1 MQKLNIKDNSGDKKY
16 FTIIPNFILNH
27 STMWDREVYVQ
38 MKRITGEEGTCY
50 ASRATLAKQCGM
62 SIRRLDKSIKYLTD
76 HKWIKLIGIKSFMT
90 KGGEQSVNEYEIS
103 DLWKMNVDYYEN
115 QKGSAPDAHPIDERV
130 CTDDSEGYAH
140 SAGGVVHMVHTK
152 KNQREEEQEKKREI
166 ATLSPTPKEIS
177 LNFFSKESE
186 REDIIYALVENG
198 MPENVA
204 RAEIGKFVNYWTEL
218 NQTGKKK
225 RWEQE
230 KTFEVKRR
238 LTTWFS
244 RVNQFNGFDS
254 KKSKLAWMPTK

>member
-1 MQKLNIKDNSGDKKY
+1 MQKLNIKDNSGDRKY

-62 SIRRLDKSIKYLTD
+62 SPRRLDKSIKYLID
-76 HKWIKLIGIKSFMT
+76 HKWIALIGT
-90 KGGEQSVNEYEIS
+90 KEVFTKTRGIQSVNEYEIS
-103 DLWKMNVDYYEN
+103 DLWKMNVDYYES
-115 QKGSAPDAHPIDERV
+115 QRPIAPNALPQHRPIARTEPTYS
-130 CTDDSEGYAH
+130 TDDSRPIAH
-140 SAGGVVHMVHTK
+140 GATKEEQDNKNLIK
-152 KNQREEEQEKKREI
+152 KNEVS
-166 ATLSPTPKEIS
+166 LTPKEVS
-177 LNFFSKESE
+177 LHFFSEESE
-186 REDIIYALVENG
+186 RQLIISALVENG

-218 NQTGKKK
+218 NQTGKKQ

-244 RVNQFNGFDS
+244 KVNQFSGFNQQ
-254 KKSKLAWMPTK
+254 KNKTAFL